1 MGDVK
6 CDSIGCV
13 KVSVSVGE
21 ELLEKYFLC
30 NSDRVGFY
38 FKLSRTH

>member
-6 CDSIGCV
+6 CDSIGCG
-13 KVSVSVGE
+13 KVSVGE

-30 NSDRVGFY
+30 NFDRYGFY
-38 FKLSRTH
+38 